1 MANGLS
7 KNIYDMWF
15 LSTTLN
21 KRWDQRI
28 KEGKFISYEDRIS
41 FMKKCQDLYQPEML
55 CNVAV
60 IIRNLKKNIIK
71 STA

>member
-15 LSTTLN
+15 SSTTTS
-21 KRWDQRI
+21 KRSDQKI
-28 KEGKFISYEDRIS
+28 KEGNFVIYADPTSFI
-41 FMKKCQDLYQPEML
+41 KKCQDLYQPEMP

-60 IIRNLKKNIIK
+60 IIKNLKRSITK
-71 STA
+71 STK